1 MGVSLL
7 LLFDTPLDV
16 PWWGLIR
23 LNFWLMFESE
33 TACSYYFI
41 TVFSCDLYV
50 TKMGH
55 SRAF

>member
-1 MGVSLL
+1 MSVSLL
-7 LLFDTPLDV
+7 LLNVPPLKFPYGV
-16 PWWGLIR
+16 VIR
-23 LNFWLMFESE
+23 LKFWLKFESE

>member
-1 MGVSLL
+1 MSVSLL
-7 LLFDTPLDV
+7 LLNLPPLDV

>member
-1 MGVSLL
+1 MSAPLFKSLY
-7 LLFDTPLDV
+7 TPVKV
-16 PWWGLIR
+16 PLWVVIR
-23 LNFWLMFESE
+23 LKFWLKFESE

>member
-1 MGVSLL
+1 MSVSLL
-7 LLFDTPLDV
+7 LLNLPPLKFPYGV
-16 PWWGLIR
+16 VIR
-23 LNFWLMFESE
+23 LKFSLKFESE